1 VSTTAELFDL
11 PSEEALRVREWRARQ
26 FRTLGFEGIQAEL
39 LAEAGHVD
47 LGQVRALVAAGCE
60 LGTALRIVL

>member
-1 VSTTAELFDL
+1 MSTTAELGDL
-11 PSEEALRVREWRARQ
+11 PSEEELRVREWRAGQ
-26 FRTLGFEGIQAEL
+26 FRTLGFDCTQAEL